1 MNVELILQNS
11 RTDNNCGWK
20 IIYVI
25 SGYITATLNSSVYK
39 LSGESMMLVSPE
51 DFYYVKSNKHSD
63 YKIIEFKLKEAE
75 DFNLKCKVL
84 NLGYDENQLVHT
96 IISTENV
103 SQNQILLQLLL
114 NICEKSEDNI
124 EPLKTEKTR
133 LFKEVTVMMNRYIA
147 SSVSAPEFADMVG
160 ISLSTLKR
168 VFAKYT
174 GIGIHDYF
182 LMLKINKAKELLAG
196 GYSVTQTARVL
207 QFSSQAY
214 FSTAFKRVTGV
225 SAKSYSMSKGMSVT
239 SKRNVSQ
246 KRIKTNIKPSSNLPD
261 YLL

>member
-11 RTDNNCGWK
+11 MDKKILVWK
-20 IIYVI
+20 IVYVI
-25 SGYITATLNSSVYK
+25 SGEITATLNSSVYR

-63 YKIIEFKLKEAE
+63 YKEIKFKLKDAE
-75 DFNLKCKVL
+75 NFKLKGKVL
-84 NLGYDENQLVHT
+84 NLGNDENQLLKT
-96 IISTENV
+96 IILRENV

-114 NICEKSEDNI
+114 DMCQETEDNI
-124 EPLKTEKTR
+124 EPLNTEKTR
-133 LFKEVTVMMNRYIA
+133 LFKEVIVMMNRYIA
-147 SSVSAPEFADMVG
+147 SSVKAYEFADMVDT
-160 ISLSTLKR
+160 SLSTLKR
-168 VFAKYT
+168 IFAENA

-182 LMLKINKAKELLAG
+182 LMLKINKAKELLTN

-214 FSTAFKRVTGV
+214 FSTAFKRVVGV
-225 SAKSYSMSKGMSVT
+225 SAKSYSKNKVGTVST
-239 SKRNVSQ
+239 KRNVSQ
-246 KRIKTNIKPSSNLPD
+246 NRTKSNINPSPHLPD

>member
-96 IISTENV
+96 MISTENV

-133 LFKEVTVMMNRYIA
+133 LFKETTVMMNRYIA
-147 SSVSAPEFADMVG
+147 SSVKAYEFADMVD

-182 LMLKINKAKELLAG
+182 LMLKINKAKELLSL
-196 GYSVTQTARVL
+196 GYSVTRTAGVL

-214 FSTAFKRVTGV
+214 FSTAFKRVAGI
-225 SAKSYSMSKGMSVT
+225 SAKSYSMGKYHKAAIQNT
-239 SKRNVSQ
+239 VSQ
-246 KRIKTNIKPSSNLPD
+246 KRIKSKTTHFSSLPD